1 MSDAIVVSV
10 ISVVLGGGLIGG
22 IVAFIKVRPE
32 SSQILVNTARDVV
45 LIQRDAMTDLQQR
58 LTDVEAERDKLR
70 ARVGELETK
79 VATLQQQMS

>member
-79 VATLQQQMS
+79 VATLQQHMS